1 MYGFHRCQ
9 KSLSVSVYLTVSSSY
24 LRNYTGDMCVSS
36 ISVESVCVWVSSMS
50 VESVCVC
57 VSDC

>member
-1 MYGFHRCQ
+1 M
-9 KSLSVSVYLTVSSSY
+9 SVYLTVSSSY

-50 VESVCVC
+50 EESVCVC